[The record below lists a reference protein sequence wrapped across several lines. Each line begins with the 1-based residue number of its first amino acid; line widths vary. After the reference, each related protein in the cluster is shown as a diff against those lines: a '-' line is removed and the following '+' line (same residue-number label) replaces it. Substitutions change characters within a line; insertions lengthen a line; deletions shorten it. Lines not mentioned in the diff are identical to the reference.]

1 MSDALPAV
9 LAENPFTKAR
19 QALLA
24 ELEGLLATK
33 LRIESLSLAT
43 YVANTM
49 NPAAIQTSP
58 MNPSHGKPL
67 YDVLRDGRSRSA
79 NLGLILNTMGGDA
92 QFPARLV
99 RLIREDLAFQRF
111 FVVVPEFAKSA
122 GTVVALASDAAVSGP
137 TTQFG
142 AIDPQLPRISPAGQS
157 WVSARAV
164 RDAYKKLR
172 EETIPNLP
180 SGAQVGV
187 ASGMDFLLHQQALD
201 ALQLTTE
208 LVRQIQ
214 SNYHKELN
222 VNKILQELI
231 ETSLAHG
238 KDVSPAQLAGYGFP
252 VIQLAL
258 DDPLWSKL
266 SEYYTRALRSLQ
278 LEQAPGAMGVVLFE
292 SRQVSMAMNAQ
303 VAGMGK
309 SNP

>member
-9 LAENPFTKAR
+9 MAENPFTKAR
-19 QALLA
+19 QSLLA
-24 ELEGLLATK
+24 DLEGMLATK
-33 LRIESLSLAT
+33 LGVGNLSIAT

-49 NPAAIQTSP
+49 NPAAIQASP

-67 YDVLRDGRSRSA
+67 YDVLRDARSRSP

-99 RLIREDLAFQRF
+99 RLVREDLAFQKF

-142 AIDPQLPRISPAGQS
+142 AIDPQLPRVTQAGQS

-172 EETIPNLP
+172 EETIPSLP
-180 SGAQVGV
+180 NGAQVGV

-208 LVRQIQ
+208 LVHQIQ
-214 SNYHKELN
+214 SRYHKELK
-222 VNKILQELI
+222 VERILQELI

-252 VIQLAL
+252 VLNLAL

-266 SEYYTRALRSLQ
+266 SEYYTRALRNLQ
-278 LEQAPGAMGVVLFE
+278 LEQVPGATGVVLFE

-303 VAGMGK
+303 ISVMGRP
-309 SNP
+309 NQ